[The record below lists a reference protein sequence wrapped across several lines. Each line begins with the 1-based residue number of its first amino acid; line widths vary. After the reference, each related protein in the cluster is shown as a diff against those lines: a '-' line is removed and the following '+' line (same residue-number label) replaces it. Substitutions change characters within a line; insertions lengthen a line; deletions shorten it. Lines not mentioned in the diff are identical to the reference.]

1 MATRSVNDCRSC
13 GAALRQSVVDLGL
26 QPLANAFPGPDDLDR
41 PDPAYPLHPYVCSSC
56 WLMQLHHR
64 VSPEEIFADYAYFSS
79 FSDSWLEHARAYAER
94 MIGELELGPTSQVVE
109 VASNDGYLL
118 RNFVEEDIPVRGIEP
133 ARNVAAAAEAS
144 GVPTDVLFLGRTTAE
159 RLARRRP
166 SSAIC

>member
-79 FSDSWLEHARAYAER
+79 FSDSWLEHAAAYAER
-94 MIGELELGPTSQVVE
+94 MIGELELGPSSQVVE

-118 RNFVEEDIPVRGIEP
+118 RNFVEKDIPVRGIEP
-133 ARNVAAAAEAS
+133 ARTS
-144 GVPTDVLFLGRTTAE
+144 PQ
-159 RLARRRP
+159 RRRRAAFRP
-166 SSAIC
+166 TSCSSAGRRPNDSAATAFERIC